1 VAAGAV
7 AAMVAALAPAAAS
20 ASTGQASQPAANPG
34 RLVQVSAKP
43 KLPGGAR
50 TDGAVAASAQVSA
63 QVALALPNQSAVT
76 KFIDGTTNPRSSQY
90 HRYLS
95 KGQFASKFGPSAAT
109 VKAVESA
116 LRADGLKVGSVS
128 ANRLLINVSGTAAK
142 VGAAFHTSLEHVR
155 LASGEMGQATT
166 SAVRLPAS
174 IADKVTAVVGLNQL
188 MKETDGA
195 LRPIKALEH
204 GKTAAPATTASG
216 TGGPVACSDALS
228 LQADGALT
236 DQQIAASYGV
246 DPLYDANDLGAGQTI
261 DIYELE
267 PYLTSDVQMFDECY
281 FGGADHTSQITN
293 TVVDGGPGTGPGSGE
308 AALDIDTVSAIAPAA
323 KIDVFLAPNNNGDIG
338 ELDNWNAIAM
348 ADNADQVSSSW
359 GLCETAEQDGM
370 PGMLQIENE
379 IFEQTAAQ
387 GQTIYASAGDDGSDD
402 CANHES
408 TPVATDLSVDD
419 PGSQPYVTSVG
430 GTTITDATEPPS
442 ETVWNNGSNGGAGGG
457 GISEAWAM
465 PSWQTSVAVSQTAG
479 DEACSN
485 DSAGTADNYHL
496 AGLGTTLEPGT
507 VCREVPDV
515 TALADPQTG
524 YTIVYDNE
532 WLPIG
537 GTSAS
542 TPLWAALTAE
552 MNASTQCSSLQNGL
566 GFATPLFY
574 QVASSSAANYA
585 DAFSDVTVGNNDN
598 LGVGAAGTYTA
609 AKGYDLASGLG
620 SPRLTDANGDPG
632 LDSQLCAA
640 AGADQPTG
648 TGPAVSSLSSTSG
661 SEAGGGTL
669 TISGSNFG
677 STTGSVFFGNVQAT
691 VTSGGWTST
700 GITVDI
706 PAYQAPAGNPA
717 GSAGRALIT
726 VVTSAGESSA
736 PSEAKAVYEY
746 TAASPSGAPVVDY
759 VSTADGP
766 LAGGNTVNIV
776 GSGFTGATGVTFGG
790 VAATNLVVSS
800 GGNELSVT
808 VPKDTSEGN
817 CAVNVSQ
824 GDCAVEVQVTT
835 PDGSS
840 PLTAPL
846 PAYTGPVEY
855 GENGAF
861 FTPAGTEG
869 TPQPDEYD
877 YTAAPTITSVNP
889 TYASEFGTT
898 TEVITG
904 TGFNLNTFDWVN
916 VGAAGVGFNQDFD
929 ILGISPTQ
937 LTIGIPEYTPS
948 NPNSPFPS
956 TDPVSTPI
964 SVQDAGGTALLST
977 ADTTDFNYAGLP
989 VLTGISKHL
998 ASQSAPGNLTITGSG
1013 LIDVTSV
1020 VLQLQGSLSFLT
1032 STSTAIS
1039 DQSDTSLTVAI
1050 PNQYAAPSDVL
1061 VCSAT
1066 GCSAPDPAVDT
1077 LTLAYPGRPV
1087 ISSIAPSSGPAHGT
1101 NLVEISGVLDTELTA
1116 VHFGSHLATILF
1128 EPGLTASGSPIVVE
1142 VPQGTAGKVPVTIST
1157 LGGELVGQ
1165 PTSAPVDYTYTKSS
1179 PGAPRRVSAK
1189 AGVRSATVSWESPSD
1204 NGGDSVTGYVITL
1217 RAAHHKTVT
1226 VKVSAR
1232 VGKVTIKSLATVTYS
1247 VEVQAVN
1254 KLGRGLPATTRVKP
1268 KS

>member
-1 VAAGAV
+1 VAAASV

-20 ASTGQASQPAANPG
+20 ASTGQASQPAGNPG

-50 TDGAVAASAQVSA
+50 AAGAVAASSQVSA
-63 QVALALPNQSAVT
+63 QIALALPNQSAVT
-76 KFIDGTTNPRSSQY
+76 AFVDGTTNPRSAQY

-109 VKAVESA
+109 VSAVESA
-116 LRADGLKVGSVS
+116 LRADGLAVGSVS
-128 ANRLLINVSGTAAK
+128 ANRLLINVSGSAAK

-174 IADKVTAVVGLNQL
+174 LAGKVTAVVGLNQL
-188 MKETDGA
+188 IHPTDGA

-216 TGGPVACSDALS
+216 SGGPVACSDALS

-246 DPLYDANDLGAGQTI
+246 DPLYADADLGAGQTV

-348 ADNADQVSSSW
+348 ADNASQVSSSW

-370 PGMLQIENE
+370 PGMLQVENE

-387 GQTIYASAGDDGSDD
+387 GQTIYSSAGDDGSDD

-408 TPVATDLSVDD
+408 TSVATDLSVDD
-419 PGSQPYVTSVG
+419 PASQPYVTSVG

-442 ETVWNNGSNGGAGGG
+442 ETVWNNGDNGGAGGG

-465 PSWQTSVAVSQTAG
+465 PPWQTAAAVSQTAGTTG

-485 DSAGTADNYHL
+485 DPTGTADNYHL
-496 AGLGTTLEPGT
+496 AGLGTTLVAGT
-507 VCREVPDV
+507 QCREAPDV

-524 YTIVYDNE
+524 YTIVYDGD

-598 LGVGAAGTYTA
+598 LGVGATGTYTA
-609 AKGYDLASGLG
+609 GPGYDLASGLG
-620 SPRLTDANGDPG
+620 SPRLTDASGAPG
-632 LDSQLCAA
+632 LDAQLCAA

-661 SEAGGGTL
+661 VAAGGGTL
-669 TISGSNFG
+669 TIKGSNFG
-677 STTGSVFFGNVQAT
+677 STAGSVFFGNVQAT
-691 VTSGGWTST
+691 VVSGDWTSSA
-700 GITVDI
+700 ITVDI

-717 GSAGRALIT
+717 GSAGRALVT

-736 PSEAKAVYEY
+736 PSEANAVYEY
-746 TAASPSGAPVVDY
+746 TAQSSGAPVVDY
-759 VSTADGP
+759 VSTADGLP
-766 LAGGNTVNIV
+766 AGGNTVDIV
-776 GSGFTGATGVTFGG
+776 GSGFTGATSVNFGD
-790 VAATNLVVSS
+790 VPATDLVVSP

-808 VPKDTSEGN
+808 VPKSDGT
-817 CAVNVSQ
+817 CAVSASQ
-824 GDCAVEVQVTT
+824 GDCAVQVTVTT
-835 PDGSS
+835 PAGTSS
-840 PLTAPL
+840 GPTIL

-869 TPQPDEYD
+869 TPQPEEYD
-877 YTAAPTITSVNP
+877 YTAAPTITSVSP
-889 TYASEFGTT
+889 TYASENGTT
-898 TEVITG
+898 AEVITG

-916 VGAAGVGFNQDFD
+916 VGTAGVGFNQDFT

-937 LTIGIPEYTPS
+937 LTIGIPPAAPTTE
-948 NPNSPFPS
+948 
-956 TDPVSTPI
+956 PVSTPI
-964 SVQDAGGTALLST
+964 SVQDAGGPELLST
-977 ADTTDFNYAGLP
+977 ADTTDFSYAGTP
-989 VLTGISKHL
+989 VLTGISKHI
-998 ASQSAPGNLTITGSG
+998 ASQSAPGNLTITGQG

-1020 VLQLQGSLSFLT
+1020 VLQLQGQFSFLT

-1050 PNQYAAPSDVL
+1050 PNQYAAPTDVL

-1087 ISSIAPSSGPAHGT
+1087 ISSLSPASGPAHGG
-1101 NLVEISGVLDTELTA
+1101 NVVEISGVLDTELTA
-1116 VHFGSHLATILF
+1116 VHFGSQRATILF
-1128 EPGLTASGSPIVVE
+1128 EPELTASGQPIVVT
-1142 VPQGTAGKVPVTIST
+1142 VPPGTGGKKVPVTIST
-1157 LGGELVGQ
+1157 LGGELVGS
-1165 PTSAPVDYTYTKSS
+1165 PTSAAVNYTYTKSS
-1179 PGAPRRVSAK
+1179 PTAPRDVSAK
-1189 AGVRSATVSWESPSD
+1189 PGVRSATVSWEGPSD
-1204 NGGDSVTGYVITL
+1204 NGGSLVTVYVITL

-1226 VKVSAR
+1226 VWVKASAR
-1232 VGKVTIKSLATVTYS
+1232 KAVVRNLAAVTWS

-1254 KLGRGLPATTRVKP
+1254 KLGRGLPASSKVHPR
-1268 KS
+1268 S

>member
-1 VAAGAV
+1 VAAAAA
-7 AAMVAALAPAAAS
+7 AAMMAALAPAAAS
-20 ASTGQASQPAANPG
+20 ASTGTTAQAAGSPG
-34 RLVQVSAKP
+34 RLVQVSAQP
-43 KLPGGAR
+43 KLPGGSRAA
-50 TDGAVAASAQVSA
+50 GAVAASSQVSA

-76 KFIDGTTNPRSSQY
+76 AYIDGTTNPSSSLY

-109 VKAVESA
+109 VAAVESA

-128 ANRLLINVSGTAAK
+128 ANRLLINVSGSAAK
-142 VGAAFHTSLEHVR
+142 VGATFHTGLEHVR

-166 SAVRLPAS
+166 SAIRLPAS
-174 IADKVTAVVGLNQL
+174 LAGKVTAVVGLNQL
-188 MKETDGA
+188 VRPTDGA

-204 GKTAAPATTASG
+204 GKTAAPAATASG
-216 TGGPVACSDALS
+216 TGGPVACSDALD

-236 DQQIAASYGV
+236 DQQLAAAYGV

-348 ADNADQVSSSW
+348 ADNADQVSTSW

-370 PGMLQIENE
+370 PGMLQVENE

-408 TPVATDLSVDD
+408 TAVATNLSVDD

-430 GTTITDATEPPS
+430 GTTITDATEPPA
-442 ETVWNNGSNGGAGGG
+442 ETVWNNGNNGGAGGG

-465 PSWQTSVAVSQTAG
+465 PPWQTAVAVSQTPGTTG

-485 DSAGTADNYHL
+485 DPTGTADNYHL
-496 AGLGTTLEPGT
+496 AGLGTTLLTGT
-507 VCREVPDV
+507 ECREAPDV

-524 YTIVYDNE
+524 YTIVYDGE

-552 MNASTQCSSLQNGL
+552 MNASTQCSSLENGL

-574 QVASSSAANYA
+574 QVASSSPANYA

-598 LGVGAAGTYTA
+598 LGVGVAGTYTA
-609 AKGYDLASGLG
+609 GKGYDLASGLG

-632 LDSQLCAA
+632 LDAQLCAA

-648 TGPAVSSLSSTSG
+648 TGPAVSSLSSASG
-661 SEAGGGTL
+661 PSAGGGTV
-669 TISGSNFG
+669 TINGSNFG
-677 STTGSVFFGNVQAT
+677 STAGSVFFGNLEAT
-691 VTSGGWTST
+691 VVPGDWTSSA
-700 GITVDI
+700 ITVDI
-706 PAYQAPAGNPA
+706 PAYQPPAGNPA
-717 GSAGRALIT
+717 GSAGRALVT

-746 TAASPSGAPVVDY
+746 TAASSGAPVVDY

-766 LAGGNTVNIV
+766 TGGGNPVNIV
-776 GSGFTGATGVTFGG
+776 GSGFTGATKVTFGG
-790 VAATNLVVSS
+790 VQATNLDVISD
-800 GGNELSVT
+800 NELSVT
-808 VPKDTSEGN
+808 VPASDGT
-817 CAVNVSQ
+817 CAVSASQ
-824 GDCAVEVQVTT
+824 GDCAVQVTVTT
-835 PDGSS
+835 PAGISS
-840 PLTAPL
+840 GPLPL
-846 PAYTGPVEY
+846 PAYQGPIEY
-855 GENGAF
+855 GANGAF

-877 YTAAPTITSVNP
+877 YTAAPTITSVSP
-889 TYASEFGTT
+889 TYASENGTT
-898 TEVITG
+898 AEVITG

-916 VGAAGVGFNQDFD
+916 VGQAGVGFNQDFS

-937 LTIGIPEYTPS
+937 LTIGIPPS
-948 NPNSPFPS
+948 AP
-956 TDPVSTPI
+956 TTEPVSTPI
-964 SVQDAGGTALLST
+964 SVQDNGGAALLST
-977 ADTTDFNYAGLP
+977 VDTTDFNYAGTP
-989 VLTGISKHL
+989 VLTGISKHI

-1020 VLQLQGSLSFLT
+1020 MLQLQGPLSFLT

-1050 PNQYAAPSDVL
+1050 PNEYAAPADVL
-1061 VCSAT
+1061 VCSAS
-1066 GCSAPDPAVDT
+1066 GCSTPDPAVDT
-1077 LTLAYPGRPV
+1077 LTLAYPGRPI
-1087 ISSIAPSSGPAHGT
+1087 ISSVSPASGPAHGG
-1101 NLVEISGVLDTELTA
+1101 NLVFISGVLDTELTA
-1116 VHFGSHLATILF
+1116 VHFGSKLATIVF
-1128 EPGLTASGSPIVVE
+1128 EPGLTASAQPIVV
-1142 VPQGTAGKVPVTIST
+1142 VAPPGTGGKRVALTIST
-1157 LGGELVGQ
+1157 LGGELVGS
-1165 PTSAPVDYTYTKSS
+1165 PTSAAVNYTYTKSS
-1179 PGAPRRVSAK
+1179 PTAPRDVSAK
-1189 AGVRSATVSWESPSD
+1189 AGVRSATVSWRSPSD
-1204 NGGDSVTGYVITL
+1204 NGGGSVTGYVITL
-1217 RAAHHKTVT
+1217 TAAHHKTVT

-1232 VGKVTIKSLATVTYS
+1232 VGKVTIKRLSIVTYS

-1254 KLGRGLPATTRVKP
+1254 KYGRGLPASTKVRP
-1268 KS
+1268 RS